1 MGLIRLGSRGISGD
15 CEVIAVEDIFGIV
28 FGAIALVAITVV
40 LRVSL
45 AVFLAL
51 TTAKRVS

>member
-1 MGLIRLGSRGISGD
+1 
-15 CEVIAVEDIFGIV
+15 VIAVEDIFGIV